1 MSTKHYTHPDAE
13 GRKVTVEATADE
25 AEKYLTQGWVE
36 KPEPK
41 SKDDK

>member
-1 MSTKHYTHPDAE
+1 VTTKLYTHPDAE

-36 KPEPK
+36 KDQPK
-41 SKDDK
+41 SDDKK